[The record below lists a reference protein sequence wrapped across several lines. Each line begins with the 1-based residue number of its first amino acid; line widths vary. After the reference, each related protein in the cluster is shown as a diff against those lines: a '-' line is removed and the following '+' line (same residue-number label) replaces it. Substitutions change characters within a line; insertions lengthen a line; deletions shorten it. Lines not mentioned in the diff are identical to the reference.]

1 VDRHQLEPILRRVD
15 ASVRLVNERHLRRGL
30 RRLVDLGHRVST
42 GLEHAHRLD
51 AAVLRQTGEF
61 PAGVAV
67 GDGDT
72 RLLIV
77 EPGDRISGRLPDAV
91 ILRVY
96 WELLFEAAVVDHL
109 LTGGLGGGRHPTQS
123 GVNRW
128 AELGEAATTEAV
140 FRLRRGHVLPP
151 DPTPVEQYAAFVGEF
166 LTLRRFAPEVLD
178 YTYPSIDPDAVE
190 RLAAKDFD
198 PNALLARTRPD
209 GAADADQFDHTTR
222 VAVELSPPPPVAP
235 DQMHHL
241 ATRAAATGN
250 LVRAALLRTR
260 GGDAAATTAIVEG
273 LVPKLSKLFGWDR
286 AERQAWADA
295 LAAVLPHAARGYWS
309 PAAMGLYDLQKVPID
324 LTQELFSVDPADWV
338 RSLFRRPLV
347 RKLTLARHAVLLK
360 HLTDARKHFARL
372 PSALANPVLFL
383 LDREIA
389 TADADLRDNLRPVV
403 RDALSVALAP
413 HHVPEAVARDTIADE
428 LIDTICHR
436 GHARFGDLRDAV
448 ARHALKLD
456 DLAGPMEFLKGD
468 ALLRADTALG
478 KALDG
483 LYRPGEAYL
492 RVIQR
497 GSSLAFGTKLG
508 RWLTK
513 FVLIPFGG
521 AVMVVEFARYLWHE
535 LGVLYGFLSGLIGD
549 FEEEVTGHAP
559 HAAEAA
565 AEHVKGKG
573 HAELFTPPTVAAILF
588 LGVLFLG
595 LLHSRPFRMVFGRLL
610 GHVGRGLKWVF
621 VTAPRWVWNS
631 PPVRAVRTHPI
642 PRLFADRLGW
652 PLVAGVTVAA
662 LLWVFRASWPR
673 VLWWGGGTFAVLAVL
688 LNTPPGRWWQGLVE
702 ETFSDLGR
710 AIRRNLIPNLITFI
724 AWVFRELL
732 GVIDRLL
739 YSVDEW
745 LRFREGQ
752 SKPTRWGKVLLA
764 FLWFP
769 VAYLWRFAFYLL
781 IEPQV
786 NPVKHFPVVTVSH
799 KLLIPMIKPI
809 ADATGLSLAT
819 VGGIISGI
827 PGVFGF
833 IVWELKENWRLYDA
847 NRPPRIGPL
856 AVGHHGETVHG
867 LLTPGFH
874 SGTVPA
880 AFEKARA
887 ALLRERHTGRVARVR
902 KAVDDL
908 HQVEEAVRR
917 LIDRELLALPRMS
930 KAWAGLTATA
940 GKVHLGLQQVTAE
953 VRFAGSEDRPTVV
966 EFARRER
973 RIVGR
978 VLVRGGLDT
987 LTTEQLAVWNQAV
1000 KGLLAK
1006 GAAAE
1011 GPAWAEWV
1019 AFWDRQAG

>member
-15 ASVRLVNERHLRRGL
+15 PSVRLVNERHLRRGL
-30 RRLVDLGHRVST
+30 HRLAAQRHRVAT
-42 GLEHAHRLD
+42 GLEHAHRLTCS
-51 AAVLRQTGEF
+51 LLNESGEF
-61 PAGVAV
+61 PAEVS
-67 GDGDT
+67 DGEGNT

-77 EPGDRISGRLPDAV
+77 EPGDRISGKRPDAV

-109 LTGGLGGGRHPTQS
+109 S
-123 GVNRW
+123 AKGVNRW
-128 AELGEAATTEAV
+128 VELGEAATAEAV

-151 DPTPVEQYAAFVGEF
+151 DPTPAEQYAAFVGEF
-166 LTLRRFAPEVLD
+166 LTLRRFAPEVLE
-178 YTYPSIDPDAVE
+178 YTYPSIDPETVE
-190 RLAAKDFD
+190 RLAAKDFNPD
-198 PNALLARTRPD
+198 ALLARTRPD
-209 GAADADQFDHTTR
+209 GAADADHSDHTTSMS
-222 VAVELSPPPPVAP
+222 VELALPEPVAP
-235 DQMHHL
+235 DVMHHR

-250 LVRAALLRTR
+250 LVRAAVLRTR
-260 GGDAAATTAIVEG
+260 GGDAAATAAIAEG
-273 LVPKLSKLFGWDR
+273 LIPKLAKLFGWDR
-286 AERQAWADA
+286 DERQAWADA
-295 LAAVLPHAARGYWS
+295 LVAVLPHAARGYWS
-309 PAAMGLYDLQKVPID
+309 PAAMGLYDLQKIPID
-324 LTQELFSVDPADWV
+324 LTEELFAVDPADWV

-360 HLTDARKHFARL
+360 HLTAARKHFARL
-372 PSALANPVLFL
+372 PGALANPVLVL
-383 LDREIA
+383 LDRETA
-389 TADADLRDNLRPVV
+389 TADSDLRDKLRPVV
-403 RDALSVALAP
+403 REALSAALTP
-413 HHVPEAVARDTIADE
+413 HHVPEAVAGDTIAEE

-436 GHARFGDLRDAV
+436 GYARLGDLRDAL

-456 DLAGPMEFLKGD
+456 DLAGPGEFLKGD

-497 GSSLAFGTKLG
+497 GSSLAFGTRIG

-535 LGVLYGFLSGLIGD
+535 LGLLYGFLSGLIGD
-549 FEEEVTGHAP
+549 FEEEVMHETP
-559 HAAEAA
+559 HAAESA
-565 AEHVKGKG
+565 AEHVKEKG

-588 LGVLFLG
+588 LGVIFLG
-595 LLHSRPFRMVFGRLL
+595 LLHSRPFRMMFGRVL

-621 VTAPRWVWNS
+621 VTAPLWVWNS

-652 PLVAGVTVAA
+652 PLVAGVTVGG
-662 LLWVFRASWPR
+662 LLWVFHASWPR
-673 VLWWGGGTFAVLAVL
+673 VLWWGGGTFAGLAVL
-688 LNTPPGRWWQGLVE
+688 LNTPPGRWWQGWVE
-702 ETFSDLGR
+702 ETFSDWGR
-710 AIRRNLIPNLITFI
+710 AIRRDLLPNLIGFI
-724 AWVFRELL
+724 TWVFRELI
-732 GVIDRLL
+732 GVLDRLL

-752 SKPTRWGKVLLA
+752 SKPTRVGKVLLT

-769 VAYLWRFAFYLL
+769 VAYLWRFAFTLL

-786 NPVKHFPVVTVSH
+786 NPLKHFPVVTVSH
-799 KLLIPMIKPI
+799 KLLLPMIVPVSSS
-809 ADATGLSLAT
+809 TGINPAIVT
-819 VGGIISGI
+819 GIIWCI
-827 PGVFGF
+827 PGMFGF
-833 IVWELKENWRLYDA
+833 AVWELKENWRLYDA
-847 NRPPRIGPL
+847 NRPRRIGPL
-856 AVGHHGETVHG
+856 AVGHHGETVYG

-874 SGTVPA
+874 SGAVPA

-887 ALLRERHTGRVARVR
+887 ALLRERHTGRVAKVR

-908 HQVEEAVRR
+908 HHVEEAVRR
-917 LIDRELLALPRMS
+917 LIDRELLALPRVS
-930 KAWAGLTATA
+930 KAWAGLSATA
-940 GKVHLGLQQVTAE
+940 GKVHLGLQQITAE
-953 VRFAGSEDRPTVV
+953 VLFAGSEDKPTVV

-973 RIVGR
+973 QIVGR
-978 VLVRGGLDT
+978 VLARGVLDK
-987 LTTEQLAVWNQAV
+987 LNTEQLAVWNQAM

-1006 GAAAE
+1006 GAAGE
-1011 GPAWAEWV
+1011 GPSWAEWV